1 MNNKSFKSLLQEQ
14 AERIAPTSEIHL
26 WPSIQTRLST
36 HHAVLLSSNGGSKM
50 KPSNRSLAILA
61 PIGLAIILA
70 VIFMAVM
77 PQGRALAQ
85 QFLSLFFQ
93 TAPDVRPLDPT
104 TAPAVIAT
112 QIIVYPPIIATLDPT
127 TAPAVITPATITVSP
142 PTIATIVT
150 TTTPVVITPTANA
163 QVVEDLTK
171 WHLFKPSWLP
181 EGFGL
186 NRTVYRPENGDI
198 YLVYG
203 YQHPYLYQR
212 ATGMQAAYFILGQRK
227 IPYTDLW
234 PVGESA
240 KIETVQVGDVTGEYV
255 VGAWGGAET
264 YQVWENNPAI
274 QHLRWQANGYYFDL
288 QFDIYGVQEA
298 DFADC
303 PYYISKE
310 QLIDIASSMK

>member
-1 MNNKSFKSLLQEQ
+1 
-14 AERIAPTSEIHL
+14 
-26 WPSIQTRLST
+26 
-36 HHAVLLSSNGGSKM
+36 M
-50 KPSNRSLAILA
+50 KPSSRILAILA
-61 PIGLAIILA
+61 PIGLAIILV

-104 TAPAVIAT
+104 TAPAVI
-112 QIIVYPPIIATLDPT
+112 
-127 TAPAVITPATITVSP
+127 TPA
-142 PTIATIVT
+142 
-150 TTTPVVITPTANA
+150 ANA
-163 QVVEDLTK
+163 QAVEDLTQ

-186 NRTVYRPENGDI
+186 DRTVYRPEKGDVYQA
-198 YLVYG
+198 YL
-203 YQHPYLYQR
+203 YQHPLLYQR
-212 ATGMQAAYFILGQRK
+212 ATGMQSVYFFVGQRK
-227 IPYTDLW
+227 TPFTDLW

-240 KIETVQVGDVTGEYV
+240 KVETVQVGDVTGEYV

-264 YQVWENNPAI
+264 YQVWENNSAI
-274 QHLRWQANGYYFDL
+274 QHLRWQANGYYFDIS
-288 QFDIYGVQEA
+288 FTIYGVQEA

-310 QLIDIASSMK
+310 QLIEIASSMK